1 VGIFCRWRAGRATV
15 RGLGETWECDA
26 FVSGPYSPRRVDCG
40 FRFIIRAPNATRAS
54 VPKTPRRLSRPVGE
68 RPNHHANQI
77 RRDFGNEQ
85 KRKAMGIESFDLDM
99 ITDATE

>member
-1 VGIFCRWRAGRATV
+1 
-15 RGLGETWECDA
+15 
-26 FVSGPYSPRRVDCG
+26 
-40 FRFIIRAPNATRAS
+40 
-54 VPKTPRRLSRPVGE
+54 LSRPVGE